1 MGRSG
6 CNYAAAGSSHPL
18 SLERERLT
26 EKREGFLVGERSS
39 LCTQGTPSLT
49 HPRLFSESSER
60 AKVSRSE

>member
-26 EKREGFLVGERSS
+26 EKRECFLVGEG
-39 LCTQGTPSLT
+39 LP
-49 HPRLFSESSER
+49 SESSER
-60 AKVSRSE
+60 SNVSRSE